1 MCGPNECTSKAYSRL
16 RICRINVVEAQLR
29 YNGEGRKDCAYSSKS
44 VYSGGGEKKGAWRR
58 GKEFTFFSHAGMNFC
73 ANRSNLGSCVEGE
86 VALVAG
92 VEAVEDRDLAFE
104 KEGVIRDMSMG
115 GGKIASEMR

>member
-1 MCGPNECTSKAYSRL
+1 M
-16 RICRINVVEAQLR
+16 
-29 YNGEGRKDCAYSSKS
+29 
-44 VYSGGGEKKGAWRR
+44 YSGGDEKKGSWRR

-92 VEAVEDRDLAFE
+92 VEDVEDRDFAFE
-104 KEGVIRDMSMG
+104 KEGVIRGMSMC
-115 GGKIASEMR
+115 GGKTASEMR